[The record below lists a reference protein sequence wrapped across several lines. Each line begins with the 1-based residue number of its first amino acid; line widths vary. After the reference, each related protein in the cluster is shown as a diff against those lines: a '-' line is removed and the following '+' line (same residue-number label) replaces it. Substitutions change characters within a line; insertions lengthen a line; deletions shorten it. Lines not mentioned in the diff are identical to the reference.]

1 MSAIN
6 SINRSA
12 PYTPPPVAVA
22 PKAKA
27 AVPAP
32 TPAAAPEPAKVPV
45 ETADQATTAAAAAA
59 KAAATVSATSY
70 RNASGDTVSINN
82 VVLKDRDGD
91 GGVGLPAAKVAAP
104 ASSVQG
110 KVINAYSA
118 N

>member
-6 SINRSA
+6 SINSSA
-12 PYTPPPVAVA
+12 PYTPPPVSAT

-27 AVPAP
+27 TSPAP
-32 TPAAAPEPAKVPV
+32 TPQEAPEPAKAPV
-45 ETADQATTAAAAAA
+45 EAAPQNVAAAAAA
-59 KAAATVSATSY
+59 KSAAVSATSY
-70 RNASGDTVSINN
+70 RNAAGDTVSINN

-91 GGVGLPAAKVAAP
+91 GGVGLPAAKIAAP

-110 KVINAYSA
+110 KVMSAYSA